1 MPSMNIGQM
10 GHKRG
15 VTPLGELK
23 SKPKLTKIN
32 GDDFLSLIYRNMG
45 NNHAYPFVWCQQL
58 THSGTETIIVASG
71 TKFHGM
77 EAADYVHA
85 VVTPLSDP
93 GGYYWVENDES
104 AKTISIHSEVAVSG
118 TGVMYN
124 VMFML
129 GEAPAFNG
137 IGSTVTGGIEN
148 KPLLGNTV
156 YFTGQSLP

>member
-1 MPSMNIGQM
+1 MPDINIGQM

-15 VTPLGELK
+15 SAQLGELK

-32 GDDFLSLIYRNMG
+32 GDDFMSLIYRNMG
-45 NNHAYPFVWCQQL
+45 NNHAYPMVWMQQV
-58 THSGTETIIVASG
+58 THSGTETVIVASG

-85 VVTPLSDP
+85 VVTPMSDP
-93 GGYYWVENDES
+93 GGYYWVENDS
-104 AKTISIHSEVAVSG
+104 SNKTIAIHSSANGGEVV
-118 TGVMYN
+118 YN

-129 GEAPAFNG
+129 GEQPTFAG
-137 IGSTVTGGIEN
+137 IDEATEGIAN
-148 KPLLGNTV
+148 KPMLHENI

>member
-1 MPSMNIGQM
+1 MPSINIGQM

-23 SKPKLTKIN
+23 SKPKLAKIN
-32 GDDFLSLIYRNMG
+32 ADDFMSLIYRNMG
-45 NNHAYPFVWCQQL
+45 NNHAYPMVWMQQV
-58 THSGTETIIVASG
+58 THSGTETVIVASG

-77 EAADYVHA
+77 QAADYVHA
-85 VVTPLSDP
+85 VVTPMSDP
-93 GGYYWVENDES
+93 GGYYWVENDAS

-118 TGVMYN
+118 TVMYN

-129 GEAPAFNG
+129 GAQPTFAGIDEATEG
-137 IGSTVTGGIEN
+137 IAN
-148 KPLLGNTV
+148 KPMLHENI